1 LGGIDRTQPSFLR
14 NRMKRILFAAA
25 LLLLAGCSGDQLT
38 QAEFFDVSR
47 QILRFAEQDARQ
59 NQPGRPADGPLYVN
73 LHSFRV
79 AAYKV
84 TGDSV
89 PEDSMSRVLGEPTQA
104 VQEQVLLCDSESG
117 IGGCWVRKFGIWV
130 NLNLVR
136 QAGDELTAHVRSTS
150 TDRRRLPSDH
160 CNRVWTLDF
169 RKEGTQWRMV
179 QRRLRRDC
187 RTEDE

>member
-1 LGGIDRTQPSFLR
+1 
-14 NRMKRILFAAA
+14 MKRIFFAAA
-25 LLLLAGCSGDQLT
+25 LLLLAACSGEPLS

-59 NQPGRPADGPLYVN
+59 NQPGRVADGPLYVN
-73 LHSFRV
+73 LNSFR
-79 AAYKV
+79 AAALKV

-89 PEDSMSRVLGEPTQA
+89 TEDSMSRVLGEPTQA

-136 QAGDELTAHVRSTS
+136 QAGDELTAHVRSAS

-160 CNRVWTLDF
+160 CNRVWTLEF
-169 RKEGTQWRMV
+169 RKQGTQWRMTE
-179 QRRLRRDC
+179 QRLRRDC
-187 RTEDE
+187 RTEEEE